1 VAPATLL
8 SPPGAAPP
16 APAPPPPPPPRL
28 APPEPRIEVAPYSY
42 AAALALERELGVSHA
57 LGQVL
62 VRRGLA
68 DPDAAWSWLRGAE
81 AHPPSAFAG
90 MEEACALVLGH
101 VAARTRVT
109 VHGDYDVD
117 GVCSTAL
124 LVRTLRAL
132 GAEVDWFLP
141 SRGEDGYGLSV
152 ATVRRLAAR
161 GTRLLL
167 TVDCGVTAVEEIAA
181 ARAAGLDVLVTDHHA
196 PRADGVLPDALL
208 VHPSL
213 CGYPCADLCATGVA
227 HKLAE
232 ALLTASGADPA
243 GAEED
248 LDLVALATLADVVP
262 LRGEN
267 RRLVRAGLR
276 ALSLTAKPGLRA
288 LMRVARLD
296 PSGLDAGAV
305 SFRLAPRINAAG
317 RLYRADAGVE
327 LLLTSDE
334 RRAEEIAA
342 ELDAANGERRARE
355 RRILWEAEAAVAEL
369 GARPAYVLAAEGWH
383 PGVIGIVAS
392 RIAERHHRP
401 TIMIALDGERPA
413 SGSGRSI
420 PGFDLLEALH
430 AAAPELERY
439 GGHRAAAGL
448 TVAPE
453 RLEALQRAV
462 EHHAA
467 ATLTPDLLLPRRR
480 VDAVVA
486 GPALGLALA
495 EELATL
501 EPCGMGN
508 PGPSLLVPGATLADP
523 RPMGEGR
530 HLRASLQA
538 GGARSRVVA
547 FGRDRL
553 PAPPGEPLDALVRLE
568 CNEWNG
574 AQEPRLVLRDT
585 RPCAH
590 AAIETLAEPASGAEW
605 LAAALSAAGEEQAAP
620 APRPSESDR
629 VVVDRRAEGAAGV
642 LADLGASGEPTLAL
656 CADVP
661 RRRSGLAARVG
672 GFALASWTA
681 LERDPSLARP
691 YVHVVGIDPPTDEHR
706 ETLARAGAPGEFLH
720 LAWAE
725 AELRFAARVHEL
737 EWSLRASLVALY
749 RALRARGRVEG
760 GELGAVLHGDG
771 AHQLPAA
778 VAGRLVRVLAELD
791 LASLDPSIPALSLTG
806 SGRTALERSPTFRAA
821 AQRLE
826 QGRRHLAALGAAA
839 GRPAP

>member
-8 SPPGAAPP
+8 SPPAATL
-16 APAPPPPPPPRL
+16 APQAARL
-28 APPEPRIEVAPYSY
+28 TPPEPRIEVAPYSY

-62 VRRGLA
+62 VRRGLE
-68 DPDAAWSWLRGAE
+68 DPAEARSWLRGEE

-90 MEEACALVLGH
+90 MEEASALVLGH

-141 SRGEDGYGLSV
+141 SRSEDGYGLSV
-152 ATVRRLAAR
+152 ATVQRLAAR

-167 TVDCGVTAVEEIAA
+167 TVDCGVTAVEEVAA
-181 ARAAGLDVLVTDHHA
+181 ARAAGLEVLITDHHA

-213 CGYPCADLCATGVA
+213 CGYPCADLCAAGVA

-232 ALLTASGADPA
+232 ALLEASGADPA

-276 ALSLTAKPGLRA
+276 AVSLTAKPGLRA

-334 RRAEEIAA
+334 RRADEIAA
-342 ELDAANGERRARE
+342 ELDAANGERRATE

-369 GARPAYVLAAEGWH
+369 GARPAYVLAEEGWH

-401 TIMIALDGERPA
+401 TILVALEGEGLA

-430 AAAPELERY
+430 VAAPELERY

-453 RLEALQRAV
+453 RLGALRAAV
-462 EHHAA
+462 EHYAD
-467 ATLTPDLLLPRRR
+467 ATLTPDMLFPRRR

-508 PGPSLLVPGATLADP
+508 PGPSLLVAGATLADP

-553 PAPPGEPLDALVRLE
+553 PRPQGEPLDALVRLE

-585 RPCAH
+585 RACAS
-590 AAIETLAEPASGAEW
+590 AAIGTLGEPGSGPEW
-605 LAAALSAAGEEQAAP
+605 LAAALSAAAEECAAP
-620 APRPSESDR
+620 ARRSAESDR
-629 VVVDRRAEGAAGV
+629 VVVDRRAEGATGV
-642 LADLGASGEPTLAL
+642 LADLAASGEPTLAL

-661 RRRSGLAARVG
+661 RRQAGLAARVG
-672 GFALASWTA
+672 GFTLASWTA
-681 LERDPSLARP
+681 LERDPSLALP
-691 YVHVVGIDPPTDEHR
+691 YVHLVAIDPPTDERR
-706 ETLARAGAPGEFLH
+706 EALARAGAPGQFLH
-720 LAWAE
+720 LAWGE
-725 AELRFAARVHEL
+725 AEVRFAAQVHEL
-737 EWSLRASLVALY
+737 EWSLRSSLIALY
-749 RALRARGRVEG
+749 RALLSRGRAAG
-760 GELGAVLHGDG
+760 AELGAALRGEG
-771 AHQLPAA
+771 AHGLPPV
-778 VAGRLVRVLAELD
+778 VAGRLVRVLAELG
-791 LASLDPSIPALSLTG
+791 LASLDPSIPALTLTG
-806 SGRTALERSPTFRAA
+806 SARTALERSPTFRAA
-821 AQRLE
+821 EQRLE
-826 QGRRHLAALGAAA
+826 QGRRHLGALGAAA
-839 GRPAP
+839 G

>member
-1 VAPATLL
+1 M
-8 SPPGAAPP
+8 S
-16 APAPPPPPPPRL
+16 
-28 APPEPRIEVAPYSY
+28 PYSY

-62 VRRGLA
+62 VRRGLE
-68 DPDAAWSWLRGAE
+68 DAGTARTWLRGE
-81 AHPPSAFAG
+81 ETHPPSAFAG
-90 MEEACALVLGH
+90 MREACALVLGH
-101 VAARTRVT
+101 VAARTRIT
-109 VHGDYDVD
+109 AHGDYDVD

-141 SRGEDGYGLSV
+141 SRSEDGYGLSV
-152 ATVRRLAAR
+152 ATVERLAAR

-167 TVDCGVTAVEEIAA
+167 TVDCGVTAVEEVAA
-181 ARAAGLDVLVTDHHA
+181 ARAAGLDVLITDHHA
-196 PRADGVLPDALL
+196 PRADGVLPDAPL

-213 CGYPCADLCATGVA
+213 CGYPCADLCAAGVA

-232 ALLTASGADPA
+232 ALLEAAGRDPA

-327 LLLTSDE
+327 LLLTADE
-334 RRAEEIAA
+334 ARAEEIAA
-342 ELDAANGERRARE
+342 ELDAANGERRATE
-355 RRILWEAEAAVAEL
+355 RRILWEAEAAVVEL
-369 GARPAYVLAAEGWH
+369 GHRSAYVLAEEGWH

-401 TIMIALDGERPA
+401 TILVALDGERPA

-453 RLEALQRAV
+453 RVEALRTAV

-467 ATLTPDLLLPRRR
+467 ATLTADMLVPRRR

-508 PGPSLLVPGATLADP
+508 PGPSLLVVGATLADP

-530 HLRASLQA
+530 HLRASLEA

-553 PAPPGEPLDALVRLE
+553 PTPPGEPLDALVRLE

-574 AQEPRLVLRDT
+574 AQEPRLVLRDA
-585 RPCAH
+585 RPCAP
-590 AAIETLAEPASGAEW
+590 AEIETLGEPASDAEW
-605 LAAALSAAGEEQAAP
+605 LAAALSTAGEESSAP
-620 APRPSESDR
+620 ATRPADSDR
-629 VVVDRRAEGAAGV
+629 VLVDRRVEGAAGV
-642 LADLGASGEPTLAL
+642 LADLVGSGEPTLAL
-656 CADVP
+656 CANVP
-661 RRRSGLAARVG
+661 RRRPGLAARLG
-672 GFALASWTA
+672 GFTLASWAT
-681 LERDPSLARP
+681 LEREPSLARP
-691 YVHVVGIDPPTDEHR
+691 YVHVVAIDPPADDER
-706 ETLARAGAPGEFLH
+706 ESFAHAGTSEQFLH
-720 LAWAE
+720 LAWGE
-725 AELRFAARVHEL
+725 AEVRFAARVHEL
-737 EWSLRASLVALY
+737 EWSLRSSLVALY
-749 RALRARGRVEG
+749 RALRATGRAVG
-760 GELGAVLHGDG
+760 GELAAALRGEGEHG
-771 AHQLPAA
+771 LPPA

-791 LASLDPSIPALSLTG
+791 LAALDSSIPALRLTG
-806 SGRTALERSPTFRAA
+806 AARTELERSPTFRLAE
-821 AQRLE
+821 QRLE
-826 QGRRHLAALGAAA
+826 HGRRRLGVLES
-839 GRPAP
+839 GRPTSRLS